1 MGSIDDGDLVWFS
14 GKIDKKSGHIIY
26 AKTGYIDFRLS
37 GDIIPLVLILD
48 MFENCCSS
56 SGSGKF
62 TIADEDD
69 YSDMPDHRGFR
80 RRRKGR
86 KWAKAY
92 HIP

>member
-1 MGSIDDGDLVWFS
+1 
-14 GKIDKKSGHIIY
+14 
-26 AKTGYIDFRLS
+26 
-37 GDIIPLVLILD
+37 
-48 MFENCCSS
+48 MFENCYS

-92 HIP
+92 HIPSWGLGSWDPAAKAHMTAYDMQLKDFTTMYEEEAIL